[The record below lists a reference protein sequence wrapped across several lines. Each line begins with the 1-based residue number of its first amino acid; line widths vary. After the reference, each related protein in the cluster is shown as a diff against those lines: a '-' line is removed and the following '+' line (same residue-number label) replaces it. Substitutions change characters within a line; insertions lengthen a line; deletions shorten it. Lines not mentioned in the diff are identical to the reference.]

1 MLRFVLFLTSILAYT
16 LATAQGDFNSLTD
29 KGYQELFDG
38 KPAAAKQTLEQAL
51 KVLPDDLDTE
61 QKGDFFNNLG
71 VAYYQTGSYKKG
83 LDAYEKALEIYQRL
97 HNDSIEASAILNLGL
112 AYKEIGASKQ
122 AISLLTKAARLD
134 EKYGNQQE
142 LSSAWNA
149 IGNIQLYEG
158 NFEKALDYHQRALK
172 IRQRIG
178 YDKGTADSYNNIGQV
193 YLEWKQYDKAEYYL
207 LKALDLKKKLS
218 NQSNVVNTLSA
229 LGELYVATNEPK
241 KAKAYLDQAYE
252 LNKEAGNSPK
262 TAASMYY
269 LGTYYASQNNRPK
282 ALELFRQVQDICKNS
297 RDYTLLSKALLGEI
311 NLLKQGSEGSV
322 LITKYQELTDV
333 RDRIALDE
341 NRKEIAR
348 LEIEYDVE
356 RKEREIDN
364 RRKQAKLDKIR
375 IENDALR
382 KQQLTGWVIGLS
394 LVVITVVILLYQ
406 IRRRKHFIELQN
418 RELEQQR
425 DEITHLHQ
433 ELSHRTKNYFGLLG
447 GILKSDKSQVKHPE
461 ATKILEEN
469 IRRLEAMSLVQ
480 KYLLDSSSQQNK
492 EVRLDIYLQNVV
504 DSIVLTLLP
513 RDNNLVL
520 DCKIEPIY
528 LDYDVSMRLAI
539 ALNELICNAIEH
551 AFVDVERPELTISV
565 KRIGNQLE
573 MIVKDNGPGISDVQL
588 NTEAI
593 KGRNLIRKLLYKL
606 EGTVQYHNQDGCV
619 VTVVIKV

>member
-1 MLRFVLFLTSILAYT
+1 MLRFLLFLSSFLLYIPLN
-16 LATAQGDFNSLTD
+16 AQEDFNSLTD

-38 KPAAAKQTLEQAL
+38 KPADAKKTLEKAL
-51 KVLPDDLDTE
+51 KVIPKNLDTE

-71 VAYYQTGSYKKG
+71 VAYYQTGHYKKG
-83 LDAYEKALEIYQRL
+83 LDAYERALKTYQLL

-112 AYKEIGASKQ
+112 AYKEIGASKL

-134 EKYGNQQE
+134 EKYGNLQE
-142 LSSAWNA
+142 LSAAWNA

-158 NFEKALDYHQRALK
+158 NFEKALDYHKRALK
-172 IRQRIG
+172 IRQQIG

-193 YLEWKQYDKAEYYL
+193 YLEWKQFDKSESYL
-207 LKALDLKKKLS
+207 QKALELKKKLS
-218 NQSNVVNTLSA
+218 NQSNIVNTLSA
-229 LGELYVATNEPK
+229 LGELYVAKNEPQ
-241 KAKAYLDQAYE
+241 KAKDYLNRAYE
-252 LNKEAGNSPK
+252 LNKEEGNSPK
-262 TAASMYY
+262 TAASMYF
-269 LGTYYASQNNRPK
+269 LGSYYATQGNHAK
-282 ALELFRQVQDICKNS
+282 ALELFRQVQEVSKKSGDN
-297 RDYTLLSKALLGEI
+297 DLLAKALLGEI
-311 NLLKQGSEGSV
+311 NLLQQASEDNL
-322 LITKYQELTDV
+322 LINKYEELTAV

-375 IENDALR
+375 IENDSLR
-382 KQQLTGWVIGLS
+382 KQQLLGGIIALS
-394 LVVITVVILLYQ
+394 LVAITILVLFYQ
-406 IRRRKHFIELQN
+406 IRRRKRFIELQN
-418 RELEQQR
+418 VELQQQR

-492 EVRLDIYLQNVV
+492 EVRLDIYLNNVV
-504 DSIVLTLLP
+504 DSILLTLLP
-513 RDNNLVL
+513 NDNNLIL
-520 DCKIEPIY
+520 DCTIEPIY

-539 ALNELICNAIEH
+539 ALNELMCNAIEH
-551 AFVDVERPELTISV
+551 AFVEVDTPELTISV
-565 KRIGNQLE
+565 KQRHDQLE
-573 MIVKDNGPGISDVQL
+573 MIIKDNGPGISDVQI

-606 EGTVQYHNQDGCV
+606 DGTVQYHNDNGCV
-619 VTVVIKV
+619 VTVLIKI